1 MCIRDRL
8 GTGVNVQ
15 DKVIAINHLDCPW
28 KPSDITQ
35 RNGRGVR
42 QGNENPE
49 VIVKQFVTKGTFD
62 AYLWQIQ
69 EQKLRYITQIM
80 TGRHIEP
87 SYYHSYIRQ
96 PQQRTMVSSRW
107 RHRSYCLLYTSRC
120 V

>member
-1 MCIRDRL
+1 MTPATEAQRQSLFELTRKGDIRILVGSTGKL
-8 GTGVNVQ
+8 GNWCKCPRQ
-15 DKVIAINHLDCPW
+15 SNCYHHLDCPW

-69 EQKLRYITQIM
+69 EQKRAIHTDYDRQ
-80 TGRHIEP
+80 EP
-87 SYYHSYIRQ
+87 R
-96 PQQRTMVSSRW
+96 PV
-107 RHRSYCLLYTSRC
+107 L
-120 V
+120 